1 MKRLFT
7 TFITAAALL
16 LCSCDDYVDI
26 VPKGNTIP
34 QSVDDFAE
42 LMANGSMAYNNDLY
56 AFTDV
61 SYSLLHFALYSD
73 DYNVSQDPASTMY
86 TTHLSLSLF
95 QNTLKWADYIYGAA
109 ESDANWNG
117 LYKSNYVCNYVL
129 DNIDNAAEGVSNQRE
144 DVKGQALV
152 HRAMNY
158 FLLVNMYGKQYNK
171 TTSDSDLGVPLVL
184 TSDINK
190 QYPRATVAQVYAQIM
205 ADLDEATG
213 LLTQETSKY
222 NNIPSLATAY
232 ALRARCELWMQDF
245 DKAYE
250 DAAQSL
256 AYKDYMIDYNTL
268 SAYMPGVPAYG
279 ISGYDSNVQTNPE
292 VLYSRYL
299 TESDY
304 FTYTDKMLAI
314 IDKENDL
321 RYTLFIGDLAMS
333 GITEPTS
340 WYRKNH
346 SGINVSEVWL
356 TKAEAAVRKS
366 SPDVDAAIDALD
378 AVRKVRYNAAT
389 YTPTTTT
396 DKDVLLKEILDERR
410 REITFTEMSFLDKKR
425 LNQYIET
432 AAPMERTAYGETFTM
447 PVGDPHWQLAIPLDV
462 MALNP
467 LLVQNER

>member
-1 MKRLFT
+1 MKKILNILLSAFVLLF
-7 TFITAAALL
+7 
-16 LCSCDDYVDI
+16 CSCDSYVDL

-34 QSVDDFAE
+34 QSVDDLAK
-42 LMANGSMAYNNDLY
+42 LMANGSLAINGSTY

-73 DYNVSQDPASTMY
+73 DYNVSQDPSSAIYTIHKTNTM
-86 TTHLSLSLF
+86 F
-95 QNTLKWADYIYGAA
+95 QNTLTWADYIYGAA

-129 DNIDNAAEGVSNQRE
+129 DNIDKVSDGITYKRNE
-144 DVKGQALV
+144 IKGQALV

-158 FLLVNMYGKQYNK
+158 FLLVNMYGKQYNQS
-171 TTSDSDLGVPLVL
+171 TSSTDLGVPLVL
-184 TSDINK
+184 TADINK
-190 QYPRATVAQVYAQIM
+190 QYPRATVAQVYDQIM
-205 ADLDEATG
+205 ADLNEATT
-213 LLTQETSKY
+213 LLTQKVAQY
-222 NNIPSLATAY
+222 NSTPSLAAAY
-232 ALRARCELWMQDF
+232 ALRARCELWMQEF
-245 DKAYE
+245 DKAYD
-250 DAAQSL
+250 DATQSL
-256 AYKDYMIDYNTL
+256 AYKSDMIDYNTL
-268 SAYMPGVPAYG
+268 QPYMPGIPAYG
-279 ISGYDSNVQTNPE
+279 ISGYDTNVQTNSE

-314 IDKENDL
+314 IDKDNDL

-340 WYRKNH
+340 WTRKNH

-356 TKAEAAVRKS
+356 TKAEAALRKS
-366 SPDVDAAIDALD
+366 SPDISSATEALD

-389 YTPTTTT
+389 YTPTQIT
-396 DKDVLLKEILDERR
+396 DRATLLQEVLNERR

-425 LNQYIET
+425 LNQYPET
-432 AAPMERTAYGETFTM
+432 AAPMERTAYGETYTM
-447 PVGDPHWQLAIPLDV
+447 AVDDPHWQLAIPLDV

-467 LLVQNER
+467 LLEQNER